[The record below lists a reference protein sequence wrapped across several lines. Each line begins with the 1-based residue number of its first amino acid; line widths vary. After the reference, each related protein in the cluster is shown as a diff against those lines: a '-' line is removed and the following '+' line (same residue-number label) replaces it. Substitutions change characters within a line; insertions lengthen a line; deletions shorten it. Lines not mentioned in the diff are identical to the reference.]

1 MNKFLSKFGF
11 GSSSLA
17 TRDNSNNNSSNKKK
31 KNSPRNI
38 INARDAIN
46 NDVVKYIKNS
56 LPRAQADGSL
66 KCFRKDDIIVT
77 SEILK
82 INKKGGKRETCDEQI
97 LNISFPKLPIVDVPT
112 KVFSDLYYIQAIYR
126 VLNQKL
132 DGQTRILE
140 KKQWPINND
149 VINGLTRQDAIGYV
163 KQLNLKNVF
172 TREKQKKFGG
182 SKHKCAIDALINER
196 KKYVDEE
203 SS

>member
-56 LPRAQADGSL
+56 LPRAQA
-66 KCFRKDDIIVT
+66 
-77 SEILK
+77 
-82 INKKGGKRETCDEQI
+82 
-97 LNISFPKLPIVDVPT
+97 
-112 KVFSDLYYIQAIYR
+112 
-126 VLNQKL
+126 
-132 DGQTRILE
+132 
-140 KKQWPINND
+140 
-149 VINGLTRQDAIGYV
+149 
-163 KQLNLKNVF
+163 
-172 TREKQKKFGG
+172 TRERKKKFGG
-182 SKHKCAIDALINER
+182 SQHKCAIDALINER

>member
-38 INARDAIN
+38 INARRAAIH
-46 NDVVKYIKNS
+46 
-56 LPRAQADGSL
+56 
-66 KCFRKDDIIVT
+66 
-77 SEILK
+77 
-82 INKKGGKRETCDEQI
+82 
-97 LNISFPKLPIVDVPT
+97 
-112 KVFSDLYYIQAIYR
+112 IQAIYR

-140 KKQWPINND
+140 KKQWPINDD
-149 VINGLTRQDAIGYV
+149 VINGLTRQEAIGYV
-163 KQLNLKNVF
+163 KQLNLNNVY
-172 TREKQKKFGG
+172 TRERKKKFGG
-182 SKHKCAIDALINER
+182 SQHKCAIDALINER

>member
-112 KVFSDLYYIQAIYR
+112 KVFSDLYYTRMSDITKQFIF
-126 VLNQKL
+126 KL
-132 DGQTRILE
+132 FI
-140 KKQWPINND
+140 
-149 VINGLTRQDAIGYV
+149 V
-163 KQLNLKNVF
+163 
-172 TREKQKKFGG
+172 
-182 SKHKCAIDALINER
+182 C
-196 KKYVDEE
+196 
-203 SS
+203 